1 MSLLGHDE
9 KIMLMGALNWDCLDT
24 HEDMLA
30 VIEGRLERSGTFTRD
45 KLFVR
50 SLERL
55 PWHYVTALWGIEAIK
70 ELYTPEIA
78 NRIWPRERREHFD
91 FALAVLRREPLPP
104 SRWGVEYF
112 KSQRHRF
119 FSDRG
124 HCSQQGVL

>member
-1 MSLLGHDE
+1 MISLDHKE
-9 KIMLMGALNWDCLDT
+9 KLQFMRSLNWDYQDN
-24 HEDMLA
+24 HNDMLA
-30 VIEGRLERSGTFTRD
+30 VIEGRLVTSGFFTQD

-55 PWHYVTALWGIEAIK
+55 PWHYVVALWGVETIK

-78 NRIWPRERREHFD
+78 KRIWPKNRRYHFD

-104 SRWGVEYF
+104 ARWGVEYF

-124 HCSQQGVL
+124 NST